1 MKDAGSER
9 RTILLCPL
17 SLSSFW
23 SFIPISRV
31 LTMRF
36 QLMPLL
42 VGNVVIVVFASG
54 PASAQFRGGQGS
66 GDFQRQFLQR
76 MDQNSN
82 GVLEP
87 GEISDRARGFIDR
100 MARDAGLDPGQP
112 IPINRLGGASFPG
125 PDGGRGQSERRSG
138 RDDRERRDERE
149 RRDQER
155 ESSSSSG
162 TDPYPLV
169 PRFGDP
175 LVLGFGVSPLSLNGH
190 VIDLEKRYDRRV
202 LEQVERAMQRYDR
215 SRNGVLEYDEWQRV
229 SWRPDPRQS
238 DLDGDGQLTKAE
250 VAERFAK
257 EESERRDRR
266 DRPDSRFPWMQGG
279 EGFDRFR
286 GGGPR
291 GGENESGEGR
301 RGGERSGGFGGFGR
315 GGFDP
320 SEMLARMD
328 RNGDGTLEP
337 EEVDERGQRMFE
349 RFGLDPSQ
357 TIRLDEIRQRLERRG
372 QDPSSGDAAADKE
385 KSDKEKSDSAKPS
398 DQAYRISGA
407 ELFKGRKSFRPLASV
422 LSKNLPSWWK
432 DKDDN
437 SDGQVSV
444 AEFMTGRSDNTM
456 REFFK
461 YDVNGDGFIT
471 AHEAELV

>member
-1 MKDAGSER
+1 
-9 RTILLCPL
+9 
-17 SLSSFW
+17 
-23 SFIPISRV
+23 
-31 LTMRF
+31 
-36 QLMPLL
+36 MPLL
-42 VGNVVIVVFASG
+42 IGNFLILAFASG
-54 PASAQFRGGQGS
+54 PVSAQFRGGPGS

-76 MDQNSN
+76 MDQNGN

-112 IPINRLGGASFPG
+112 IPISRLGGSAFQG
-125 PDGGRGQSERRSG
+125 PDGGRGQSDRREG
-138 RDDRERRDERE
+138 RDERDRRNERE
-149 RRDQER
+149 RRDQQPG
-155 ESSSSSG
+155 SSSSSG

-215 SRNGVLEYDEWQRV
+215 NRNGILEYDEWQRV

-250 VAERFAK
+250 VAERYAK
-257 EESERRDRR
+257 EQAREESERRERR
-266 DRPDSRFPWMQGG
+266 ERFDPRSAWMQGG

-291 GGENESGEGR
+291 GGGDESGEGR
-301 RGGERSGGFGGFGR
+301 RGGERFGGFGGFGR

-320 SEMLARMD
+320 AEMLARMD
-328 RNGDGTLEP
+328 RNGDGALEP

-349 RFGLDPSQ
+349 RFGLDPSA
-357 TIRLDEIRQRLERRG
+357 TVRLDEIRQRFERRG
-372 QDPSSGDAAADKE
+372 QDGSGGEAASDKE
-385 KSDKEKSDSAKPS
+385 KSDKEKSDSKAS
-398 DQAYRISGA
+398 DQARRISGA

-422 LSKNLPSWWK
+422 LPKNLPSWWK

-444 AEFMTGRSDNTM
+444 SEFMTGRSDNTM

-461 YDVNGDGFIT
+461 YDVNGDGVIT
-471 AHEAELV
+471 AHEAEIVETN